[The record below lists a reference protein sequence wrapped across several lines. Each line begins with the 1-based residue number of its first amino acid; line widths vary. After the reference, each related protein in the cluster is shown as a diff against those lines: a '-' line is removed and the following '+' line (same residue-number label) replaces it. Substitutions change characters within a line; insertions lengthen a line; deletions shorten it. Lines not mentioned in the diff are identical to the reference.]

1 MGRRIVSCNHKWNFE
16 TVPCGYCTLER
27 LFGKK
32 DMKRKIEYWV
42 TYITSEYSECAG
54 EEHCFDK
61 FDTLEDAEEFALN
74 FDNFVEKDVKHIFVR
89 KVFVRV

>member
-1 MGRRIVSCNHKWNFE
+1 
-16 TVPCGYCTLER
+16 
-27 LFGKK
+27 
-32 DMKRKIEYWV
+32 MKRKIEYWV

-74 FDNFVEKDVKHIFVR
+74 FDNFVKKDIKHIFIR
-89 KVFVRV
+89 KVLENCIKNNTQILPLKRLKKKSPLLN